1 MLLNMSVFQHKI
13 MIINRSDFYFF
24 ECMIFVIK
32 SIVVHST
39 RNHVLRVIKF

>member
-24 ECMIFVIK
+24 ECMIFVNKKYCGAFYSK
-32 SIVVHST
+32 SCACE
-39 RNHVLRVIKF
+39 